1 MSSWLRKIAALNT
14 GLVSLVIIVIA
25 AFAAIPKTAWAET
38 RITGEPRELTLD
50 AYDTT
55 LQEVLTALSSSFG
68 LQYRTSTDLNRN
80 ISGTYKGSRR
90 EVITQLLGGYDFFVH
105 NSRNLVEIV
114 VDAERSN
121 GSRIT
126 APRGRTVNTQRAS
139 AKRMICLAGQS
150 AVG

>member
-1 MSSWLRKIAALNT
+1 MSAMASWLRKITALNT
-14 GLVSLVIIVIA
+14 GLVSLVIIAIA

-38 RITGEPRELTLD
+38 RITGEPRELSLE

-80 ISGTYKGSRR
+80 ISGTYKGSLR

-114 VDAERSN
+114 VVGRS
-121 GSRIT
+121 SAAT
-126 APRGRTVNTQRAS
+126 AAGPSTRTAAGLSIRSPTS
-139 AKRMICLAGQS
+139 KRS
-150 AVG
+150 E

>member
-1 MSSWLRKIAALNT
+1 MSAMSSWLRKITALNT

-38 RITGEPRELTLD
+38 RITGEPRELSLE

-80 ISGTYKGSRR
+80 ISGTYKGSLR

-114 VDAERSN
+114 IVGRS
-121 GSRIT
+121 SAT
-126 APRGRTVNTQRAS
+126 AAGPSTRTAAGLSIRNPTS
-139 AKRMICLAGQS
+139 KRS
-150 AVG
+150 E

>member
-1 MSSWLRKIAALNT
+1 MSSWLRKITTLST

-25 AFAAIPKTAWAET
+25 AFAVIPKTAHAET
-38 RITGEPRELTLD
+38 RITGEPRELSLE

-80 ISGTYKGSRR
+80 ISGTYKGSLR

-114 VDAERSN
+114 VVGRS
-121 GSRIT
+121 SAAT
-126 APRGRTVNTQRAS
+126 AAGPSTRTAAGLSIRSPAS
-139 AKRMICLAGQS
+139 KRS
-150 AVG
+150 E